1 MVILLLAGTLSEI
14 KALHSHDSLLIE
26 FSSEADLQQ
35 FKASMAKQPLLIGS
49 EEKGREM
56 IIHSREMK
64 KAQHTIFSTLAEADL
79 APVKVALME
88 PSLESLFLEVIK

>member
-1 MVILLLAGTLSEI
+1 
-14 KALHSHDSLLIE
+14 
-26 FSSEADLQQ
+26 
-35 FKASMAKQPLLIGS
+35 
-49 EEKGREM
+49 M